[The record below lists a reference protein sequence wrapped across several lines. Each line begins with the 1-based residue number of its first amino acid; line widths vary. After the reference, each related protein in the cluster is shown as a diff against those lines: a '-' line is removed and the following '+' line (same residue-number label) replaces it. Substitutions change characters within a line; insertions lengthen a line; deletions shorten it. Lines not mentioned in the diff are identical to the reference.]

1 VTAQDVRDYLENLIE
16 NEYDS
21 MRDFSAKRG
30 VNVSQVSK
38 FLSGAENP
46 DPKVLQ
52 ALGIEEVPTEKQY
65 RFKKR

>member
-1 VTAQDVRDYLENLIE
+1 VTVQDVRDYLENLID

-38 FLSGAENP
+38 FLSGAEDP
-46 DPKVLQ
+46 DPAVLK
-52 ALGIEEVPTEKQY
+52 ALGIEEVPTEKHY
-65 RFKKR
+65 RFKRK